1 MARPR
6 KAFPI
11 EILVD
16 FQQLDSFQAQIE
28 NDAEFGRWCRKAIR
42 DIRSGCVGNNVDA
55 FVTNTFSRA
64 MKKMTDRQIIDAA
77 KYCAKKKKLK
87 SAGASH
93 RKADDELR
101 KEPEEAI
108 MEYTQPHSPTQH
120 SGSANLESGTPADLT
135 LLPPAEKSCYG
146 EFRHVML
153 TTGECHKLRELYG
166 EKLELAIDILDSW
179 IHNNSRKASKYKSHY
194 AVMRKS
200 GWVWV
205 EVQERTIKD
214 NQLVKSQMVPKSF
227 QQQERERSARG
238 AEYLLSM
245 QKGAV

>member
-1 MARPR
+1 MPS
-6 KAFPI
+6 I
-11 EILVD
+11 ICVD
-16 FQQLDSFQAQIE
+16 FGRLDAIQASFVSD
-28 NDAEFGRWCRKAIR
+28 NEFGKWCRKAIR
-42 DIRSGCVGNNVDA
+42 DIRSGCKSEDVDSVVKEVYDDA
-55 FVTNTFSRA
+55 VKEMEHRQEAN
-64 MKKMTDRQIIDAA
+64 KKYYRSKKELKVAA
-77 KYCAKKKKLK
+77 
-87 SAGASH
+87 AST
-93 RKADDELR
+93 RKTEDELR
-101 KEPEEAI
+101 KASESTTTETSHTSTHISDAR
-108 MEYTQPHSPTQH
+108 
-120 SGSANLESGTPADLT
+120 NLESPTTATLS
-135 LLPPAEKSCYG
+135 LLPPEEKQTYG

-153 TTGECHKLRELYG
+153 TTGEGQKLRELYG

-214 NQLVKSQMVPKSF
+214 NQLVKSQMIPKSF

>member
-1 MARPR
+1 MTRPR

-42 DIRSGCVGNNVDA
+42 DIRSGCTGKDVDELVSEA
-55 FVTNTFSRA
+55 FVKA
-64 MKKMTDRQIIDAA
+64 MKKMANRQSIDAQ
-77 KYCAKKKKLK
+77 KYKRKKELK
-87 SAGASH
+87 VAAAST
-93 RKADDELR
+93 RKTEDELR
-101 KEPEEAI
+101 KASKSTT
-108 MEYTQPHSPTQH
+108 METSHTSTHISDARNQ
-120 SGSANLESGTPADLT
+120 ESGTTATLS
-135 LLPPAEKSCYG
+135 LLPPEEKHAYG
-146 EFRHVML
+146 EFGHVML
-153 TTGECHKLRELYG
+153 TTGEGQKLRELYG

-214 NQLVKSQMVPKSF
+214 NQLVKSQMIPKSF

-245 QKGAV
+245 QKGVV